1 MNKSEFYLKIME
13 IAAQLVR
20 TEIEQN
26 KFIHDAG
33 SSNQEEDT
41 NVKRLFDYY
50 TETVEKKFFQ
60 LMGKGKAL

>member
-20 TEIEQN
+20 AEIEQN
-26 KFIHDAG
+26 KFIHDA
-33 SSNQEEDT
+33 SSNSQVDA

-60 LMGKGKAL
+60 LMGKGKPL